1 MFPLID
7 DEEWPPYPAES
18 VDAVLLAHDLAEIVG
33 VPWFV
38 TNLSRG
44 DIVRVHHDGIGYVG
58 GVIVS
63 RGGHSTL
70 HVMAATDDELAPV
83 IRELTALGADVRSGL
98 EPPMLAVDVPENVS
112 ARTSR
117 SSILT
122 AAESM
127 TCAFTVACNQ
137 HRARRRLRLTR
148 GPLRSGRRGSARAG
162 APLPGQQLGGGVGDD
177 PVHPRPGQRVPLP
190 RVVRGPADDPDAGG
204 VQRRAPPSGRPSS
217 GPAAGL

>member
-1 MFPLID
+1 MSMSTDVRSAESALARPHADPLARVTLGSDVVDVMFPLID
-7 DEEWPPYPAES
+7 DDEWPPYPAES

-83 IRELTALGADVRSGL
+83 IRDLTALGADVRSGL

-112 ARTSR
+112 LNVAVG
-117 SSILT
+117 ILT

-127 TCAFTVACNQ
+127 TCAFTVANDQ
-137 HRARRRLRLTR
+137 HRAR
-148 GPLRSGRRGSARAG
+148 
-162 APLPGQQLGGGVGDD
+162 
-177 PVHPRPGQRVPLP
+177 
-190 RVVRGPADDPDAGG
+190 
-204 VQRRAPPSGRPSS
+204 
-217 GPAAGL
+217 AACA

>member
-1 MFPLID
+1 MSMSTDVRSAESAVARPHAGPVPSVTFGSDPVVVDVMFPLID
-7 DEEWPPYPAES
+7 DEDWPPYPAES
-18 VDAVLLAHDLAEIVG
+18 VDAVLIAHDLAEIVG

-83 IRELTALGADVRSGL
+83 IRDLTALGADVRSGL

-112 ARTSR
+112 LNVAVR
-117 SSILT
+117 ILT
-122 AAESM
+122 EAESM
-127 TCAFTVACNQ
+127 TCAFTVASDQ
-137 HRARRRLRLTR
+137 HRAR
-148 GPLRSGRRGSARAG
+148 
-162 APLPGQQLGGGVGDD
+162 
-177 PVHPRPGQRVPLP
+177 
-190 RVVRGPADDPDAGG
+190 
-204 VQRRAPPSGRPSS
+204 
-217 GPAAGL
+217 AACA

>member
-1 MFPLID
+1 MTMSADVRPVETIATLSGTGSVPTVTLGSDSAVVDVMFPLID

-83 IRELTALGADVRSGL
+83 IHELAALGADVHSGL
-98 EPPMLAVDVPENVS
+98 VPPMLAVDVPENVS
-112 ARTSR
+112 LNVAVR
-117 SSILT
+117 ILT
-122 AAESM
+122 EAESM
-127 TCAFTVACNQ
+127 TCAFTVACDQ
-137 HRARRRLRLTR
+137 HRARR
-148 GPLRSGRRGSARAG
+148 ACA
-162 APLPGQQLGGGVGDD
+162 
-177 PVHPRPGQRVPLP
+177 
-190 RVVRGPADDPDAGG
+190 
-204 VQRRAPPSGRPSS
+204 
-217 GPAAGL
+217 

>member
-1 MFPLID
+1 MSMSADVRPVDVAVTLPGTNSTTTLTLGSEPAVVDVMFPLID
-7 DEEWPPYPAES
+7 DEEWPPYPAEN
-18 VDAVLLAHDLAEIVG
+18 VDAVLIAHDLAEIVG

-70 HVMAATDDELAPV
+70 HVMAASDDELAPV
-83 IRELTALGADVRSGL
+83 VRDLTGLGADVRSGL
-98 EPPMLAVDVPENVS
+98 EPPMLAVDVPESVSLNV
-112 ARTSR
+112 AVR
-117 SSILT
+117 ILT

-137 HRARRRLRLTR
+137 HRAR
-148 GPLRSGRRGSARAG
+148 SACA
-162 APLPGQQLGGGVGDD
+162 
-177 PVHPRPGQRVPLP
+177 
-190 RVVRGPADDPDAGG
+190 
-204 VQRRAPPSGRPSS
+204 
-217 GPAAGL
+217 

>member
-1 MFPLID
+1 MSMSADVRPVDTSTTLSGAKSAVTLIESDGRVVDVMFPLID
-7 DEEWPPYPAES
+7 DEDWPPYPAENI
-18 VDAVLLAHDLAEIVG
+18 DAVLIAHDLAEVVG

-70 HVMAATDDELAPV
+70 HVMAASDEELAPV
-83 IRELTALGADVRSGL
+83 VRDLTALGVDVRGGL
-98 EPPMLAVDVPENVS
+98 EPPMLTVDVPEDVSLNV
-112 ARTSR
+112 AVG
-117 SSILT
+117 ILT

-137 HRARRRLRLTR
+137 HRA
-148 GPLRSGRRGSARAG
+148 G
-162 APLPGQQLGGGVGDD
+162 A
-177 PVHPRPGQRVPLP
+177 
-190 RVVRGPADDPDAGG
+190 ACA
-204 VQRRAPPSGRPSS
+204 
-217 GPAAGL
+217 